1 MLERQQIYTIVL
13 LLGLIIPSLAIPKEL
28 QTARILTETWKP
40 PQYGLQKFIGYD
52 VNTFKIPDEMQN
64 EVNFWI
70 DIYSKYT
77 TQQGVFH
84 IAGSTDKILGEI
96 DLTQVYANP
105 KWGPV
110 RKEIEAEKVIQNQ
123 RKLIAKKY
131 NISDIKKIRLQ
142 TGLKDRML
150 KAIQVSGR
158 YLPMMEEIFKKEKIP
173 VELTRVVFVE
183 SSFNITAGS
192 KVGASGLWQI
202 MPSLAKKSNYI
213 EEAHDLRLHPE
224 YSTRLAAKILKE
236 NYQITKSWPLA
247 VTAYNHGVGSLIK
260 IIKKYKSNDIAFLIR
275 NVDSRKSFGFAS
287 RNFYATFLAAL
298 YVESHANLYFPE
310 PLLKEPALQTK
321 VARLKNKMSYDEL
334 LDYFNND
341 TEMLTKLNPQLKL
354 TYIKKKKFV
363 PVGTV
368 VSFPIK
374 EKLASDT
381 TGSEKEGS

>member
-1 MLERQQIYTIVL
+1 MLERLQLNSILFAFAIF
-13 LLGLIIPSLAIPKEL
+13 LGQFITAKEL
-28 QTARILTETWKP
+28 QTSKILTETWKP
-40 PQYGLQKFIGYD
+40 PEYGTQQFIGYYAD
-52 VNTFKIPDEMQN
+52 TFKIPEGLEN

-110 RKEIEAEKVIQNQ
+110 RKELEAEKVIQNQ
-123 RKLIAKKY
+123 RRLIAKRH

-150 KAIQVSGR
+150 KAIQVSGK

-173 VELTRVVFVE
+173 IELTRVVFVE
-183 SSFNITAGS
+183 SSFNINAGS

-202 MPSLAKKSNYI
+202 MPSLAKKLNYI
-213 EEAHDLRLHPE
+213 DDAHDLRLHPE

-247 VTAYNHGVGSLIK
+247 VTGYNHGVGSLIK
-260 IIKKYKSNDIAFLIR
+260 IIRKYKSNDIAYLIR
-275 NVDSRKSFGFAS
+275 NVESRKSFGFAS

-310 PLLKEPALQTK
+310 PLLKEPPLQTK
-321 VARLKNKMSYDEL
+321 VARLKNKMTYDEL
-334 LDYFNND
+334 LNSFDQDY
-341 TEMLTKLNPQLKL
+341 EKLKKLNPQLKMS
-354 TYIKKKKFV
+354 YIKKKKYV

-368 VSFPIK
+368 ISFPNK
-374 EKLASDT
+374 EKLASEESST
-381 TGSEKEGS
+381 NNEGS